1 MGYAPRESPV
11 WYPE

>member
-11 WYPE
+11 WYP